1 MSSPITV
8 GYWSIRGRAGPIRL
22 LLKYVG
28 ANYVDRLYEYGTASG
43 KADWASDK
51 EKLASEMDF
60 PNLPY
65 LIDGNVKISQTL
77 AILRYLARKYK
88 LNGDTEEAKTRI
100 DVLEQQLS
108 DNAVLVWTF
117 LFKQGATE
125 EDKATFLASL
135 KKNLDGFSKFLGN
148 KPYVTGDSLTVG
160 DIFLYE
166 NIRFINAQ
174 EFFKGEVSKNWSNLG
189 AFLKNIESL
198 PQVSDYLKEANAKP
212 GF

>member
-1 MSSPITV
+1 M
-8 GYWSIRGRAGPIRL
+8 
-22 LLKYVG
+22 
-28 ANYVDRLYEYGTASG
+28 
-43 KADWASDK
+43 
-51 EKLASEMDF
+51 
-60 PNLPY
+60 
-65 LIDGNVKISQTL
+65 
-77 AILRYLARKYK
+77 RYLARKYK

-160 DIFLYE
+160 
-166 NIRFINAQ
+166 
-174 EFFKGEVSKNWSNLG
+174 VS
-189 AFLKNIESL
+189 F
-198 PQVSDYLKEANAKP
+198 
-212 GF
+212 